1 MPEYRLYTVDNEGHT
16 LGPIFIVACDDD
28 EQAIDRARKLKRHL
42 VVEVWQA
49 ERLVAKIEWCIRHDA
64 EREDA

>member
-1 MPEYRLYTVDNEGHT
+1 MPEYRVLTVDNEGHT
-16 LGPIFIVACDDD
+16 WGPQFNFTCDDD
-28 EQAIDRARKLKRHL
+28 EQAIDRARQLKRRL
-42 VVEVWQA
+42 AVEVWQA